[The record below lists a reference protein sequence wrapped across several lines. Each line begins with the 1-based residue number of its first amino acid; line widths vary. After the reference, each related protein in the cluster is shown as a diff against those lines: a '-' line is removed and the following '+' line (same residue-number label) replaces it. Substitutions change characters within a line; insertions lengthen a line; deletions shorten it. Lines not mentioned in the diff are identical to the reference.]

1 MLSGVPRWFRAVGCC
16 FAVLACAQGYPA
28 AGSDDETGGAGP
40 VPVSRPNNGPFAG
53 SPAPAGV
60 DAAGASGASGGASV
74 APSIPAAGSG
84 LSASCQNLACDTV
97 IDCVIR
103 HFGNN
108 CGFRSCDAGFCR

>member
-1 MLSGVPRWFRAVGCC
+1 MLSGVPRWLSAVGCC

-28 AGSDDETGGAGP
+28 AGSDDEIGGVGP
-40 VPVSRPNNGPFAG
+40 IPVSRPNNRPFAG
-53 SPAPAGV
+53 SPAPGGSG
-60 DAAGASGASGGASV
+60 AAGASGSSG
-74 APSIPAAGSG
+74 APSMPAAGSG